1 MGTLRWV
8 YYFYI
13 LKTYIQQNPESING
27 DNVTWC
33 FRIQLCHEPAV
44 VSVVLCY
51 TQEVLYIR
59 LLKNIYDLMA
69 CEFFVVGWGFKN
81 RKTIKEQN
89 IFLTYIILLW
99 IFGHMIYHLIS
110 QMCWAEVSFVNTK
123 LSKNR
128 SIQTILLS

>member
-1 MGTLRWV
+1 MRTLRWV

-27 DNVTWC
+27 DNVSWC

-69 CEFFVVGWGFKN
+69 CEFFCSGVG
-81 RKTIKEQN
+81 IK
-89 IFLTYIILLW
+89 
-99 IFGHMIYHLIS
+99 
-110 QMCWAEVSFVNTK
+110 K
-123 LSKNR
+123 
-128 SIQTILLS
+128 